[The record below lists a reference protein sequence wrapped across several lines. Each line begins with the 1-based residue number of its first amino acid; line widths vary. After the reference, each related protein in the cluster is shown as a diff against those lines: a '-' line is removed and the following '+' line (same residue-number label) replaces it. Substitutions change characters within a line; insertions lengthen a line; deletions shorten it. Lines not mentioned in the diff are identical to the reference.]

1 MISTSRIEFP
11 SPSSSNGVDLRRAGD
26 VNPLICCVWCE
37 NQGTYVPRSPV
48 KFLKSTPLPSSSGE
62 KVADRP
68 DEGAFELAIFVK
80 GQGRLSG
87 MRWMVVAA
95 LLLGL
100 TCSTPKAQG
109 QTDDPQQADFPGL
122 DIQAVP
128 GWDGYVDQSAPVPF
142 SFLISNFSQDTIE
155 GELTLTNPEDDRTL
169 SLGEIFIGPNSV
181 RRFSSI
187 QAVLDWNQCI
197 AKFGHEGRVL
207 WQRELALTTGKDFSE
222 DLNYLLFVDDGSRQ
236 LQLPISENG
245 SGGTWRIVPDVGHG
259 RAVQPLGVKTWQI
272 PQHPGP
278 LTVAQ
283 AIVFSETTKVEML
296 NDAQWDAVG
305 KWISMGG
312 TVFVHDKSTELI
324 ERLKKAT
331 PLAAQPGILFQE
343 LTVHRCG
350 TGSIREY
357 AGPLFSGTD
366 AQAPKQIAES
376 ASRLSRYTTM
386 SILKS
391 TYLTYWESRNSEI
404 NRMWV
409 VTVFVVYTLLS
420 SSAILLFRLSR
431 RNITIFT
438 SVVVGLTCVAAVI
451 LGGVLRTSRGDL
463 RWVTITHGGP
473 GGLLQFGKIDVQSAG
488 GRNTQMTVNGRY
500 ADLQLSESE
509 SPNDDYYRD
518 YNPYHLLKPHF
529 PSFTWQASQ
538 LEDQADAWQI
548 SVPINPW
555 GRRRLYATAFQ
566 PLERGVDI
574 EVSYSLPEPL
584 SPEQAAQWDGT
595 YALTGTFRVKAT
607 SHLPF
612 DLDNCRLVIA
622 RTQVSSDV
630 QGTTYSTP
638 FPGAKPSP
646 QNVDIQI
653 SHWISYGDFGRLSP
667 SIPVTVEFPDGTGM
681 TTTGMS
687 MTTSD
692 IDGEFPAVGRDGATS
707 VWIVAQISK
716 SPILSIDQ
724 QRSDFE
730 SLQGQHWYVQEVL
743 PEQVP
748 QEWRDVTE
756 RLLKEQL
763 EAAAAAKIEQPR

>member
-1 MISTSRIEFP
+1 M
-11 SPSSSNGVDLRRAGD
+11 
-26 VNPLICCVWCE
+26 
-37 NQGTYVPRSPV
+37 
-48 KFLKSTPLPSSSGE
+48 
-62 KVADRP
+62 ADRP
-68 DEGAFELAIFVK
+68 DE
-80 GQGRLSG
+80 GRLSG

-95 LLLGL
+95 LLLCL
-100 TCSTPKAQG
+100 TCSTLNAQG

-128 GWDGYVDQSAPVPF
+128 GWDGYVDLAAPVPF

-187 QAVLDWNQCI
+187 QAVPDWYQCI
-197 AKFGHEGRVL
+197 ARFSHDGRVL

-222 DLNYLLFVDDGSRQ
+222 DLNYLLFVDDGTRQ

-245 SGGTWRIVPDVGHG
+245 GGGTGRLVLEVGYG

-283 AIVFSETTKVEML
+283 AIVFSETTKVDML

-305 KWISMGG
+305 KWICLGG

-324 ERLKKAT
+324 ERLKKVT
-331 PLAAQPGILFQE
+331 PLAAQPEILFQE
-343 LTVHRCG
+343 LTTHRCG

-357 AGPLFSGTD
+357 AGPLFSATD
-366 AQAPKQIAES
+366 VTTPWQIGES

-386 SILKS
+386 SMLES
-391 TYLTYWESRNSEI
+391 TDLTYWESRNSEI

-438 SVVVGLTCVAAVI
+438 SVVVGLTCVAAVV

-463 RWVTITHGGP
+463 RWVTITSAGS
-473 GGLLQFGKIDVQSAG
+473 GGLLQLGKIDVQSAG
-488 GRNTQMTVNGRY
+488 GRNTQMTVNGRD
-500 ADLQLSESE
+500 ADLQLSES
-509 SPNDDYYRD
+509 DDIRTDYYYGYYYQPRIT
-518 YNPYHLLKPHF
+518 KPHF

-538 LEDQADAWQI
+538 LEDQADAYQVN
-548 SVPINPW
+548 VPINPW
-555 GRRRLYATAFQ
+555 GRRRLYATAYQ

-574 EVSYSLPEPL
+574 EVTYSLPETLP
-584 SPEQAAQWDGT
+584 PEQAAQLGAT
-595 YALTGTFRVKAT
+595 YGLNGTFRVKAT

-612 DLDNCRLVIA
+612 DLENCRLIIA

-630 QGTTYSTP
+630 QATTYSTP
-638 FPGAKPSP
+638 FPGANPSP
-646 QNVDIQI
+646 QNVDIQMEQVN
-653 SHWISYGDFGRLSP
+653 SLGDFGRLSP
-667 SIPVTVEFPDGTGM
+667 SIPVTVESAPGTHM
-681 TTTGMS
+681 TTETLGAQMGQNTG
-687 MTTSD
+687 
-692 IDGEFPAVGRDGATS
+692 EAVFPKVAHDGATS

-730 SLQGQHWYVQEVL
+730 SLQEQHWYVQEVL

-748 QEWRDVTE
+748 QEWRDLTE

-763 EAAAAAKIEQPR
+763 AAVAAAKIDQPR

>member
-1 MISTSRIEFP
+1 MISTSRFEFP
-11 SPSSSNGVDLRRAGD
+11 SP
-26 VNPLICCVWCE
+26 P
-37 NQGTYVPRSPV
+37 
-48 KFLKSTPLPSSSGE
+48 SSGE

-68 DEGAFELAIFVK
+68 DE
-80 GQGRLSG
+80 GRLSG

-95 LLLGL
+95 LLLCL
-100 TCSTPKAQG
+100 TCSTLNAQG

-128 GWDGYVDQSAPVPF
+128 GWDGYVDLAAPVPF

-187 QAVLDWNQCI
+187 QAVPDWYQCI
-197 AKFGHEGRVL
+197 ARFSHDGRVL

-222 DLNYLLFVDDGSRQ
+222 DLNYLLFVDDGTRQ

-245 SGGTWRIVPDVGHG
+245 GGGTGRLVLEVGYG

-283 AIVFSETTKVEML
+283 AIVFSETTKVDML

-305 KWISMGG
+305 KWICLGG

-324 ERLKKAT
+324 ERLKKVT
-331 PLAAQPGILFQE
+331 PLAAQPEILFQE
-343 LTVHRCG
+343 LTTHRCG

-357 AGPLFSGTD
+357 AGPLFSATD
-366 AQAPKQIAES
+366 VTTPWQIGES

-386 SILKS
+386 SMLES
-391 TYLTYWESRNSEI
+391 TDLTYWESRNSEI

-438 SVVVGLTCVAAVI
+438 SVVVGLTCVAAVV

-463 RWVTITHGGP
+463 RWVTITSAGS
-473 GGLLQFGKIDVQSAG
+473 GGLLQLGKIDVQSAG
-488 GRNTQMTVNGRY
+488 GRNTQMTVNGRD
-500 ADLQLSESE
+500 ADLQLSES
-509 SPNDDYYRD
+509 DDIRTDYYYGYYYQPRIT
-518 YNPYHLLKPHF
+518 KPHF

-538 LEDQADAWQI
+538 LEDQADAYQVN
-548 SVPINPW
+548 VPINPW
-555 GRRRLYATAFQ
+555 GRRRLYATAYQ

-574 EVSYSLPEPL
+574 EVTYSLPETLP
-584 SPEQAAQWDGT
+584 PEQAAQLGAT
-595 YALTGTFRVKAT
+595 YGLNGTFRVKAT

-612 DLDNCRLVIA
+612 DLENCRLIIA

-630 QGTTYSTP
+630 QATTYSTP
-638 FPGAKPSP
+638 FPGANPSP
-646 QNVDIQI
+646 QNVDIQMEQVN
-653 SHWISYGDFGRLSP
+653 SLGDFGRLSP
-667 SIPVTVEFPDGTGM
+667 SIPVTVESAPGTHM
-681 TTTGMS
+681 TTETLGAQMGQNTG
-687 MTTSD
+687 
-692 IDGEFPAVGRDGATS
+692 EAVFPKVAHDGATS

-730 SLQGQHWYVQEVL
+730 SLQEQHWYVQEVL

-748 QEWRDVTE
+748 QEWRDLTE

-763 EAAAAAKIEQPR
+763 AAVAAAKIDQPR

>member
-1 MISTSRIEFP
+1 MISTAPLR
-11 SPSSSNGVDLRRAGD
+11 DLF
-26 VNPLICCVWCE
+26 VVMFLLCV
-37 NQGTYVPRSPV
+37 S
-48 KFLKSTPLPSSSGE
+48 
-62 KVADRP
+62 
-68 DEGAFELAIFVK
+68 AFAEI
-80 GQGRLSG
+80 
-87 MRWMVVAA
+87 
-95 LLLGL
+95 
-100 TCSTPKAQG
+100 AQG
-109 QTDDPQQADFPGL
+109 QQAPEPKQTDFPGL

-128 GWDGYVDQSAPVPF
+128 GWDGYVDQSAPMPF

-155 GELTLTNPEDDRTL
+155 GELTLTDPEDDRTL
-169 SLGEIFIGPNSV
+169 SLGKIFIGPNSV

-187 QAVLDWNQCI
+187 QAVPDWYQCI
-197 AKFGHEGRVL
+197 AKFSHEGRVL

-236 LQLPISENG
+236 LQLPINENG
-245 SGGTWRIVPDVGHG
+245 GGGTGRFVPEVGHG
-259 RAVQPLGVKTWQI
+259 RVVQPLVVKTWQI

-305 KWISMGG
+305 KWICMGG
-312 TVFVHDKSTELI
+312 TVFVHEKSTELI

-357 AGPLFSGTD
+357 AGPLFSATD
-366 AQAPKQIAES
+366 VQAPKQIAES
-376 ASRLSRYTTM
+376 GSRLSRYTTM
-386 SILKS
+386 SLLEH
-391 TYLTYWESRNSEI
+391 TEMRWWESRNSEI

-420 SSAILLFRLSR
+420 SSAMLLFRLSR

-438 SVVVGLTCVAAVI
+438 SVIVGLTCVAAVV

-463 RWVTITHGGP
+463 RWVTITSAGP
-473 GGLLQFGKIDVQSAG
+473 GGLLQRGKIDVQSAG
-488 GRNTQMTVNGRY
+488 GRNSQMTVNGRR
-500 ADLQLSESE
+500 ADLQLSESDAT
-509 SPNDDYYRD
+509 PDDYYYAWYYQPQRT
-518 YNPYHLLKPHF
+518 KPHF

-538 LEDQADAWQI
+538 LEDQADAYQVN
-548 SVPINPW
+548 VPINPW

-574 EVSYSLPEPL
+574 EVSYSLPVPL
-584 SPEQAAQWDGT
+584 SPELAAKLGT
-595 YALTGTFRVKAT
+595 TYGLNGAFRVKAT

-612 DLDNCRLVIA
+612 DLENCHLIIA

-630 QGTTYSTP
+630 KGTNFSSGFPGTYSSSQIV
-638 FPGAKPSP
+638 GP
-646 QNVDIQI
+646 QIEQVQSLN
-653 SHWISYGDFGRLSP
+653 YLGRLSP
-667 SIPVTVEFPDGTGM
+667 SVPVMGESAPRIGLTTENLGAQMVPPTGEVLFPQV
-681 TTTGMS
+681 
-687 MTTSD
+687 
-692 IDGEFPAVGRDGATS
+692 AHDGATS

-730 SLQGQHWYVQEVL
+730 LLQERHWYVQEVL
-743 PEQVP
+743 PEQMP
-748 QEWRDVTE
+748 LEWGELTE
-756 RLLKEQL
+756 RLLDEQL
-763 EAAAAAKIEQPR
+763 AAGAAAKTDGPR

>member
-1 MISTSRIEFP
+1 MISTSRFEFP
-11 SPSSSNGVDLRRAGD
+11 SP
-26 VNPLICCVWCE
+26 P
-37 NQGTYVPRSPV
+37 
-48 KFLKSTPLPSSSGE
+48 SSGE

-68 DEGAFELAIFVK
+68 DE
-80 GQGRLSG
+80 GRLSG

-95 LLLGL
+95 LLLCL
-100 TCSTPKAQG
+100 TCSTLNAQG

-128 GWDGYVDQSAPVPF
+128 GWDGYVDLAAPVPF

-155 GELTLTNPEDDRTL
+155 GELTLTNPEDDRTP

-187 QAVLDWNQCI
+187 QAVPDWYQCI
-197 AKFGHEGRVL
+197 ARFSHDGRVL

-222 DLNYLLFVDDGSRQ
+222 DLNYLLFVDDGTRQ

-245 SGGTWRIVPDVGHG
+245 GGGTGRLVLEVGYG

-283 AIVFSETTKVEML
+283 AIVFSETTKVDML

-305 KWISMGG
+305 KWICLGG

-324 ERLKKAT
+324 ERLKKVT
-331 PLAAQPGILFQE
+331 PLAAQPEILFQE
-343 LTVHRCG
+343 LTTHRCG

-357 AGPLFSGTD
+357 AGPLFSATD
-366 AQAPKQIAES
+366 VTTPWQIGES

-386 SILKS
+386 SMLES
-391 TYLTYWESRNSEI
+391 TDLTYWESRNSEI

-438 SVVVGLTCVAAVI
+438 SVVVGLTCVAAVV

-463 RWVTITHGGP
+463 RWVTITSAGS
-473 GGLLQFGKIDVQSAG
+473 GGLLQLGKIDVQSAG
-488 GRNTQMTVNGRY
+488 GRNTQMTVNGRD
-500 ADLQLSESE
+500 ADLQLSES
-509 SPNDDYYRD
+509 DDIRTDYYYGYYYQPRIT
-518 YNPYHLLKPHF
+518 KPHF

-538 LEDQADAWQI
+538 LEDQADAYQVN
-548 SVPINPW
+548 VPINPW
-555 GRRRLYATAFQ
+555 GRRRLYATAYQ

-574 EVSYSLPEPL
+574 EVTYSLPETLP
-584 SPEQAAQWDGT
+584 PEQAAQLGAT
-595 YALTGTFRVKAT
+595 YGLNGTFRVKAT

-612 DLDNCRLVIA
+612 DLENCRLIIA

-630 QGTTYSTP
+630 QATTYSTP
-638 FPGAKPSP
+638 FPGANPSP
-646 QNVDIQI
+646 QNVDIQMEQVN
-653 SHWISYGDFGRLSP
+653 SLGDFGRLSP
-667 SIPVTVEFPDGTGM
+667 SIPVTVESAPGTHM
-681 TTTGMS
+681 TTETLGAQMGQNTG
-687 MTTSD
+687 
-692 IDGEFPAVGRDGATS
+692 EAVFPKVAHDGATS

-730 SLQGQHWYVQEVL
+730 SLQEQHWYVQEVL

-748 QEWRDVTE
+748 QEWRDLTE

-763 EAAAAAKIEQPR
+763 AAVAAAKIDQPR

>member
-1 MISTSRIEFP
+1 MISTSRFEFP
-11 SPSSSNGVDLRRAGD
+11 SP
-26 VNPLICCVWCE
+26 P
-37 NQGTYVPRSPV
+37 
-48 KFLKSTPLPSSSGE
+48 SSGE

-68 DEGAFELAIFVK
+68 DE
-80 GQGRLSG
+80 GRLSG

-95 LLLGL
+95 LLLCL
-100 TCSTPKAQG
+100 TCSTLNAQG

-128 GWDGYVDQSAPVPF
+128 GWDGYVDLAAPVPF

-187 QAVLDWNQCI
+187 QAVPDWYQCI
-197 AKFGHEGRVL
+197 ARFSHDGRVL

-222 DLNYLLFVDDGSRQ
+222 DLNYLLFVDDGTRQ

-245 SGGTWRIVPDVGHG
+245 GGGTGRLVLEVGYG

-283 AIVFSETTKVEML
+283 AIVFSETTKVDML

-305 KWISMGG
+305 KWICLGG

-324 ERLKKAT
+324 ERLKKVT
-331 PLAAQPGILFQE
+331 PLAAQPEILFQE
-343 LTVHRCG
+343 LTTHRCG

-357 AGPLFSGTD
+357 AGPLFSATD
-366 AQAPKQIAES
+366 VTTPWQIGES

-386 SILKS
+386 SMLES
-391 TYLTYWESRNSEI
+391 TDLTYWESRNSEI

-438 SVVVGLTCVAAVI
+438 SVVVGLTCVAAVV

-463 RWVTITHGGP
+463 RWVTITSAGS
-473 GGLLQFGKIDVQSAG
+473 GGLLQLGKIDVQSAG
-488 GRNTQMTVNGRY
+488 GRNTQMTVNGRD
-500 ADLQLSESE
+500 ADLQLSES
-509 SPNDDYYRD
+509 DDIRTDYYYGYYYQPRIT
-518 YNPYHLLKPHF
+518 KPHF

-538 LEDQADAWQI
+538 LEDQADAYQVN
-548 SVPINPW
+548 VPINPW
-555 GRRRLYATAFQ
+555 GRRRLYATAYQ

-574 EVSYSLPEPL
+574 EVTYSLPETLP
-584 SPEQAAQWDGT
+584 PEQAAQLGAT
-595 YALTGTFRVKAT
+595 YGLNGTFRVKAT

-612 DLDNCRLVIA
+612 DLENCRLIIA

-630 QGTTYSTP
+630 QATTYSTP
-638 FPGAKPSP
+638 FPGANPSP
-646 QNVDIQI
+646 QNVDIQMEQVN
-653 SHWISYGDFGRLSP
+653 SLGDFGRLSP
-667 SIPVTVEFPDGTGM
+667 SIPVTVESAPGTHM
-681 TTTGMS
+681 TTETLGAQMGQNTG
-687 MTTSD
+687 
-692 IDGEFPAVGRDGATS
+692 EAVFPKVAHDGATS

-730 SLQGQHWYVQEVL
+730 SLQEQHWYVQEVL

-748 QEWRDVTE
+748 QEWRDLTE

-763 EAAAAAKIEQPR
+763 AAVAAAKIEQPR

>member
-1 MISTSRIEFP
+1 MISTSRFEFP
-11 SPSSSNGVDLRRAGD
+11 SPR
-26 VNPLICCVWCE
+26 
-37 NQGTYVPRSPV
+37 
-48 KFLKSTPLPSSSGE
+48 KSGE

-68 DEGAFELAIFVK
+68 DEGAFEVAIFVQ
-80 GQGRLSG
+80 GQLSG
-87 MRWMVVAA
+87 MRWMAVAA
-95 LLLGL
+95 LLLCL
-100 TCSTPKAQG
+100 TCSTPNAQG
-109 QTDDPQQADFPGL
+109 QTGDPKQADFPGL

-128 GWDGYVDQSAPVPF
+128 GWDGYVDQSAPMPF

-155 GELTLTNPEDDRTL
+155 GELTLTNPENDQTL
-169 SLGEIFIGPNSV
+169 SLGKIFIGPNSV

-187 QAVLDWNQCI
+187 QAVPDWYQCL
-197 AKFGHEGRVL
+197 AKFSHEGRVL

-236 LQLPISENG
+236 LQLPINENG
-245 SGGTWRIVPDVGHG
+245 GGGTGRFVPEVGHG

-305 KWISMGG
+305 KWICMGG
-312 TVFVHDKSTELI
+312 TVFVHDNSTELI

-350 TGSIREY
+350 TGSIREF
-357 AGPLFSGTD
+357 AGPLFSATD
-366 AQAPKQIAES
+366 AQVPKQIAES
-376 ASRLSRYTTM
+376 ASRLSRD
-386 SILKS
+386 S
-391 TYLTYWESRNSEI
+391 TISLLQSTDLTLWESRNSEI
-404 NRMWV
+404 TRMWV

-420 SSAILLFRLSR
+420 SSAMLLFRMSR

-438 SVVVGLTCVAAVI
+438 SVIVGLTCVAAVI

-463 RWVTITHGGP
+463 RWATITSAGP
-473 GGLLQFGKIDVQSAG
+473 GGLLQLGKIDVQSAG
-488 GRNTQMTVNGRY
+488 GRNTQMTVKGRH
-500 ADLQLSESE
+500 ADLQLSESDDTA
-509 SPNDDYYRD
+509 NDYY
-518 YNPYHLLKPHF
+518 YAYYYQPQMTKPHF

-538 LEDQADAWQI
+538 LEDQADVWQI

-584 SPEQAAQWDGT
+584 PPEQAAQFGAN
-595 YALTGTFRVKAT
+595 YGLNGTFRVKAT

-612 DLDNCRLVIA
+612 GLENCHLVIA

-630 QGTTYSTP
+630 QGTTFYSGIRP
-638 FPGAKPSP
+638 YSSSP
-646 QNVDIQI
+646 NVGPQI
-653 SHWISYGDFGRLSP
+653 EQVQSLADFGSLIP
-667 SIPVTVEFPDGTGM
+667 SVPVMVETAPGTGL
-681 TTTGMS
+681 TTKAWGAQLGRY
-687 MTTSD
+687 TSEG
-692 IDGEFPAVGRDGATS
+692 ILPQVAHDGATS
-707 VWIVAQISK
+707 VWIVAQIPK

-730 SLQGQHWYVQEVL
+730 PLQEQHWYVQEVL
-743 PEQVP
+743 PEQMP
-748 QEWRDVTE
+748 LEWIELTK
-756 RLLKEQL
+756 RLLEEQL
-763 EAAAAAKIEQPR
+763 AAAAIAAKTEQPR